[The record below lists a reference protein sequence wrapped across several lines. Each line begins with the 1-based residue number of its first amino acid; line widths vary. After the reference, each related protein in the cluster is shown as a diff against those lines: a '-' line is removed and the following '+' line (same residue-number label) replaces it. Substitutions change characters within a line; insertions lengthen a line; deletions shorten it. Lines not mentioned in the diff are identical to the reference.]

1 MSMTGDSEAV
11 LNQIRDIQGK
21 DIPLEEKN
29 SLINKI
35 LGKRWVLNINEGAE
49 NDNYIDHI
57 TPILTVI
64 NEKQMV

>member
-1 MSMTGDSEAV
+1 MRKTGTFIEFQVNLKGLVHPEQIQNPEVLKMSMTGDSEAV

-35 LGKRWVLNINEGAE
+35 LGKR
-49 NDNYIDHI
+49 
-57 TPILTVI
+57 
-64 NEKQMV
+64 

>member
-35 LGKRWVLNINEGAE
+35 LGKRWVLNINVE
-49 NDNYIDHI
+49 
-57 TPILTVI
+57 
-64 NEKQMV
+64 